1 MEYLQ
6 PKGDIGYVPRLV
18 PVPTEIIRKLQ
29 ALLSI
34 DIEPDVGAGGL
45 TGGVGKDDTR
55 CQIPNG
61 ALAAGLHGLEIAL
74 DVRPVP
80 VRLLLL
86 VVLRRLLIHHQKIII
101 FSNVNRLHIPR
112 AYAITIHTTGNTG
125 KETATFEWARSLGTK
140 IKGMGGRGREG

>member
-6 PKGDIGYVPRLV
+6 PEGDIGYVPRLV

-34 DIEPDVGAGGL
+34 DIEPDIGSGGL

-55 CQIPNG
+55 GQIPNG
-61 ALAAGLHGLEIAL
+61 ALAACLHGLEIAL

-112 AYAITIHTTGNTG
+112 AYAITIHTTGNTA
-125 KETATFEWARSLGTK
+125 KQTAAFH
-140 IKGMGGRGREG
+140 GRALWGVK